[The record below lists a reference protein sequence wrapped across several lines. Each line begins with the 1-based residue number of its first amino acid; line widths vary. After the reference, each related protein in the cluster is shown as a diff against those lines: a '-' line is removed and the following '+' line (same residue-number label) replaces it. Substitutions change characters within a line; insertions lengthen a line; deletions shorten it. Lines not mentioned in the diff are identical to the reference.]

1 MKYYLAKLILK
12 FDKFIHKK
20 FDFLNLNKLGK
31 FATNYEWIFP
41 YLYED
46 IDELNNKTFIEVGSR
61 DAYDSLGLIEKFNF
75 SYGYIFEPS
84 YTGIIKCIEN
94 LKLHRKFSKKLSLFP
109 FALGRRNGLET
120 FYEYRYFTKNDN
132 VPNYGASTFNSISNE
147 SNISYE
153 VPMYELDKLNLDLTN
168 NYLIIMD
175 CEGSELD
182 VIQGSKNS
190 ICFTKYI
197 SLETTSKLSIEIKG
211 LLENLDFKLIDCDWK
226 NTIKGELPKFSDV
239 KNSKFNLLFKNLNNK

>member
-94 LKLHRKFSKKLSLFP
+94 LKLYHNLSKKLSLFP
-109 FALGRRNGLET
+109 FGLGNKNGLET
-120 FYEYRYFTKNDN
+120 FYEYRRFTANDN
-132 VPNYGASTFNSISNE
+132 VPNYGASRFNSISNE

-153 VPMYELDKLNLDLTN
+153 VPMYELDKLNLNLTN

-175 CEGSELD
+175 CEGSELE
-182 VIQGSKNS
+182 VIKGSKNS
-190 ICFTKYI
+190 LHHSKYI
-197 SLETTSKLSIEIKG
+197 CLETISKFSIEIKS
-211 LLENLDFKLIDCDWK
+211 LLENLDFKLIDCDWE
-226 NTIKGELPKFSDV
+226 NTIKGELPKSSDV
-239 KNSKFNLLFKNLNNK
+239 KNDKFNLLFKNQNYK

>member
-12 FDKFIHKK
+12 FDKFIHQK
-20 FDFLNLNKLGK
+20 FDFLNLNKFGK

-41 YLYED
+41 YLNED
-46 IDELNNKTFIEVGSR
+46 RDELTNKTFIEVGSR

-75 SYGYIFEPS
+75 CYGYIFEPS

-109 FALGRRNGLET
+109 FGLGSRNGLET
-120 FYEYRYFTKNDN
+120 FFEYRYFTANSN
-132 VPNYGASTFNSISNE
+132 MPNYGASRFNTISSE

-153 VPMYELDKLNLDLTN
+153 VPMYELDKLNLNLTN

-175 CEGSELD
+175 CEGSELE
-182 VIQGSKNS
+182 VIKGSKSS

-197 SLETTSKLSIEIKG
+197 CLETTSKLSIEIKS

-226 NTIKGELPKFSDV
+226 NTIKGELPKSSDV
-239 KNSKFNLLFKNLNNK
+239 KNSKFNLLFKNQNYK